1 MRGSGSTRGG
11 FDVSSEISSTLPMLQ
26 ESLLQSPGCKEP
38 ALCRKSTRLENSNLM
53 SFLSSLGRS
62 RSPCVLSML
71 VLPCSL
77 SGAVQRP
84 LVPGSLSCA
93 PQVLVSPALL
103 FSTETLSSSSSSL
116 HHPFPFTWHNP
127 ASCALFKNR
136 LPNTECQTPD
146 AT

>member
-1 MRGSGSTRGG
+1 MQEINTARELEFDELSFFVGSKPLSRCLEHAGFTLLSLRGCAET
-11 FDVSSEISSTLPMLQ
+11 
-26 ESLLQSPGCKEP
+26 
-38 ALCRKSTRLENSNLM
+38 
-53 SFLSSLGRS
+53 
-62 RSPCVLSML
+62 
-71 VLPCSL
+71 
-77 SGAVQRP
+77 

-116 HHPFPFTWHNP
+116 HRPFPFTWHNP